1 MSFLNCVD
9 MLMAEVICLYVFS
22 SKVEKLLNCVFRN
35 SLLLL
40 CFALVVVKVDSDA
53 GYCVGIYQSFWSLCF
68 SGPGGLRQ
76 TPGQGGSNTSAVRAG
91 TDTILSLSLLIQ
103 ITCNLFPQKN
113 YM

>member
-9 MLMAEVICLYVFS
+9 MLMAEVLCLYVFS

-40 CFALVVVKVDSDA
+40 CLQMLVTVLESTNPSDH
-53 GYCVGIYQSFWSLCF
+53 CVFL
-68 SGPGGLRQ
+68 GLEVYAN
-76 TPGQGGSNTSAVRAG
+76 PRAG
-91 TDTILSLSLLIQ
+91 WFELQCSTGWDGHHLISVSTDS
-103 ITCNLFPQKN
+103 N